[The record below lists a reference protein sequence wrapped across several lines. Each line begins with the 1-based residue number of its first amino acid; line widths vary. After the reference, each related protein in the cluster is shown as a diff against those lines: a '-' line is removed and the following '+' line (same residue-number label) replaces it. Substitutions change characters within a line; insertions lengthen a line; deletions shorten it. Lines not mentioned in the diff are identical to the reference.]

1 MFEWDSKK
9 NAEIKKERKISFE
22 DVVFAIHSGALL
34 DILDHPNQE
43 KYPGQKLLIVK
54 INDYVWVVPAEK
66 RGNRL
71 RLVTAYPS
79 RKYTKRYLGG
89 KR

>member
-1 MFEWDSKK
+1 MFEWDSRK
-9 NAEIKKERKISFE
+9 NAEIRKKRKISFE
-22 DVVFAIHSGALL
+22 EIVSAIHSGALL

-43 KYPGQKLLIVK
+43 KYPDQKLLIVK